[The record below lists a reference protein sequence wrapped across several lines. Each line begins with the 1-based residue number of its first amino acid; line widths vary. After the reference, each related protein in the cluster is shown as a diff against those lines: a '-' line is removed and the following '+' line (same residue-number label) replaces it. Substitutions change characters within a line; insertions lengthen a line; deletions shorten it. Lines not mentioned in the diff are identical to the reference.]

1 MEQFFFPF
9 IQCWHWSWSEIS
21 SLSYSFYVISLSNSL
36 YFWKMIKKSK
46 NSHLYSFVNDGL
58 FVAQNKSLIVSNL
71 YLFYSYHIISS
82 LLEQFGLILEYGKIE
97 VFHFS
102 RSQRVFDPPSLNL
115 ILLGGP
121 ILLPKNIWQYLG
133 LIFDNILNSIP
144 TKPYQPLSA

>member
-1 MEQFFFPF
+1 
-9 IQCWHWSWSEIS
+9 
-21 SLSYSFYVISLSNSL
+21 
-36 YFWKMIKKSK
+36 MIKKSK

-121 ILLPKNIWQYLG
+121 ILLPKNTWQYLG

-144 TKPYQPLSA
+144 TKLYQPLSA